1 MKIKAV
7 VAGLALALA
16 TAAQADVINIVANGG
31 GGASQAVGSLDWATA
46 NAQLR
51 GLVTD
56 PATGAPIVGTTF
68 QVYAHARLN
77 AFQDE
82 NGAPLFGNC
91 VNSGACEW
99 TFVAGAR
106 EAVIASSGTTGQAAF
121 ALVPGA
127 PENFFMIYYDPTP
140 DSNNLTGGGFDD
152 GTLILSGTVDAGSS
166 DFTRSTPPFG
176 ATGPLDSFNT
186 NNYPGL
192 FSVAGTGGT
201 RLTVG
206 VTSSDSNFFL
216 TPPEVIQLSFQSQQN
231 LPFEQTN
238 PSAFFYSLANA
249 LIQGAPTVPGASIA
263 NLGPVNGAAAFEC
276 AGCGTGNVMF
286 QTDAST
292 AFVARAPEPASLS
305 LFGLGLALLGFL
317 KRRST
322 KH

>member
-16 TAAQADVINIVANGG
+16 TAAQADVININANGG
-31 GGASQAVGSLDWATA
+31 GAPGQAVGSLDWATA

-56 PATGAPIVGTTF
+56 PITGAPIIGTTF

-77 AFQDE
+77 ALQDD
-82 NGAPLFGNC
+82 NGNAIGGNC
-91 VNSGACEW
+91 VNSLTCEW

-106 EAVIASSGTTGQAAF
+106 EAVVASSGTTGQAAF
-121 ALVPGA
+121 QLAPG
-127 PENFFMIYYDPTP
+127 PENFFMIFYDPTP

-152 GTLILSGTVDAGSS
+152 GTLILSGSIVDGEST
-166 DFTRSTPPFG
+166 FTRTTPFG
-176 ATGPLDSFNT
+176 GPYPNLDSFNT

-192 FSVAGTGGT
+192 LSVRGTGGT
-201 RLTVG
+201 NLTVG
-206 VTSSDSNFFL
+206 AITADPNFFV
-216 TPPEVIQLSFQSQQN
+216 TPPTVIELNFQSQQN
-231 LPFEQTN
+231 LPFQQTN
-238 PSAFFYSLANA
+238 PSALFYNLANA
-249 LIQGAPTVPGASIA
+249 LLQTAPTVPGASIA
-263 NLGPVNGAAAFEC
+263 NLGPINGAAALEC

-292 AFVARAPEPASLS
+292 AFVASRAPEPASLS
-305 LFGLGLALLGFL
+305 LFGLGLALLGFM